1 MTQNKVCT
9 VFNSYDMQKYFLILT
24 KKAEEFVYEN
34 LPEATKMKFTIEDF
48 LEKVRKT
55 PALKKV
61 IQDMILLSV
70 SEIDW
75 EFTFDLLEDFYVENS
90 QRTSF

>member
-9 VFNSYDMQKYFLILT
+9 VFNSYDMQKYFLILI

-34 LPEATKMKFTIEDF
+34 LPETTKKKFTIEDF
-48 LEKVRKT
+48 LEKIRKT

-75 EFTFDLLEDFYVENS
+75 EFTFALLEDFYVENS